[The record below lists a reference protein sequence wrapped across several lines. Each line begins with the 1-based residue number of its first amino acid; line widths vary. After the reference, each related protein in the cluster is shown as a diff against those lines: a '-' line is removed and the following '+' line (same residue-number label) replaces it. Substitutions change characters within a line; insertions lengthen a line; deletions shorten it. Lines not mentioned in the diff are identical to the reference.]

1 MRILVTGSNGQL
13 GHCMQDL
20 SRAHTA
26 HTYFFTDVAELDIT
40 DRAAVHAYVRAHAID
55 LIVNCAA
62 YTNVDKAEEDEPTAR
77 LINALAVENLATAGA
92 RVIHVSTDYV
102 FAGDACVPYT
112 EEDEPCPRTAYGR
125 TKREGEQLLLQHCP
139 EAIIFRTAWLYSPY
153 GNNFVKTM
161 LRLGHERQ
169 ELGVVFD
176 QVGSPTSAYTL
187 ASAIFTA
194 IECPEWHAGIYHL
207 TDEGVCSWYDFTV
220 TIHALHNT
228 LLTAPAAEKTAK
240 NLESNEKI
248 GITNTNGE
256 TAKNLESNGKKEDS
270 NGKKEVPNEK
280 TLQPISCHVR
290 PILSS
295 EYAYKTPR
303 PHYSVLDKS
312 KFKRVFATTLPYW
325 TDSLTTTEATLI
337 NSL

>member
-1 MRILVTGSNGQL
+1 MNILVTGANGQL

-20 SRAHTA
+20 SLQHTA

-40 DRAAVHAYVRAHAID
+40 NRAAVHTYIRDHRID

-102 FAGDACVPYT
+102 FAGDACLPYT
-112 EEDEPCPRTAYGR
+112 EEDAPNPNTAYGR
-125 TKREGEQLLLQHCP
+125 TKLEGEQLLLQHCP
-139 EAIIFRTAWLYSPY
+139 DAIIFRTAWLYSPY

-161 LRLGHERQ
+161 LRLGKEKA
-169 ELGVVFD
+169 EIGVVFD
-176 QVGSPTSAYTL
+176 QVGTPTCAYTL
-187 ASAIFTA
+187 AAAIFTA
-194 IECPEWHAGIYHL
+194 IECPQWHAGIYHL

-220 TIHALHNT
+220 TIHALYNAKIHEFNAKNT
-228 LLTAPAAEKTAK
+228 LTEDSKK
-240 NLESNEKI
+240 LESNEKSFS
-248 GITNTNGE
+248 
-256 TAKNLESNGKKEDS
+256 KD
-270 NGKKEVPNEK
+270 NEK
-280 TLQPISCHVR
+280 SPSKDNENSTQPITCRVR

-295 EYAYKTPR
+295 EYQYRTPR

-312 KFKRVFATTLPYW
+312 KFKRVFQTTLPYW
-325 TDSLTTTEATLI
+325 TDSLTTTLGKLYP
-337 NSL
+337 SLQ